1 MELFKTFCSEEISEN
16 SATLR
21 ADAICACSCSTYLP
35 KRDNIICLGF
45 LRQNY
50 GYVNRECHIIG
61 RSLLCG
67 SIQPLCLPRCCW
79 ATCPI
84 RRHYFSTVHHR
95 WVCVYVWVLCAVFL
109 SSGWCKKGMICLIPT
124 ATRRT
129 KNYFRINRVCEQL
142 RATERRASET
152 KGSWQNYCFS
162 LRKQRS
168 VL

>member
-16 SATLR
+16 SATLC

-61 RSLLCG
+61 RSLSSAG
-67 SIQPLCLPRCCW
+67 RSSHSVCLGAVGQRAQFDVIISPQ
-79 ATCPI
+79 
-84 RRHYFSTVHHR
+84 STID
-95 WVCVYVWVLCAVFL
+95 VCVCVWVLCAVFL

-129 KNYFRINRVCEQL
+129 KNYFRINRVCEL